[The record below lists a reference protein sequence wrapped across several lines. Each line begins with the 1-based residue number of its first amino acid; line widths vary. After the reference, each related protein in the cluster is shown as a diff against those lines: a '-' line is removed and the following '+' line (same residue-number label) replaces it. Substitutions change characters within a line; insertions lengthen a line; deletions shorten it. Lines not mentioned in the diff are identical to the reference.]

1 MGSPCSIIIPTHNR
15 ANLLRECLD
24 SVAAQ
29 TYRPLEII
37 VADDGSTD
45 DTESVVTSFRNQIR
59 RLPDLAV
66 VHLRLPHGG
75 APTARNA
82 GLASATGEF
91 IQYVDSDDLLH
102 PRKTELQVAAFT
114 AHPEVE
120 FVWGEYLQ
128 FEGPAPTNPEYRT
141 ETVLRETRCFQTPR
155 WWQEIPG
162 MVHLGMFRRQACSRI
177 GPWSESLARWQDIDY
192 MIRFARL
199 RPRIARVNA
208 VLYYLRNH
216 AGGRISDLYKME
228 AGVRAGLHS
237 LATIERGFPTIP
249 SPDEDL
255 QREMSNLYRS
265 IAETALEYGLRAE
278 FRVASD
284 GAMRH
289 RRAAV
294 FRTRVLVIR
303 LVCACCGVACA
314 LKLLRGYHPEH
325 SFAT

>member
-1 MGSPCSIIIPTHNR
+1 
-15 ANLLRECLD
+15 LD

-45 DTESVVTSFRNQIR
+45 DTESVVTSFRHQIR

-102 PRKTELQVAAFT
+102 PRKIELQMATFA
-114 AHPEVE
+114 AHPEVD
-120 FVWGEYLQ
+120 FVWGKLLQ
-128 FEGPAPTNPEYRT
+128 FDGPAPANLEYQT
-141 ETVLRETRCFQTPR
+141 ETVLHETRCFQTPR

-162 MVHLGMFRRQACSRI
+162 MVHLGMFRRQACSWI
-177 GPWSESLARWQDIDY
+177 GPWSETLERWQDIDY

-199 RPRIARVNA
+199 RPCIARLNA

-216 AGGRISDLYKME
+216 AGGRISDLYKTRE
-228 AGVRAGLHS
+228 GVSAGLQA
-237 LATIERGFPTIP
+237 LAIIERSFPAIP
-249 SPDEDL
+249 SADKDL

-265 IAETALEYGLRAE
+265 IAETALEFGLRAE
-278 FRVASD
+278 FRMASD

-289 RRAAV
+289 RRAAA

-303 LVCACCGVACA
+303 LVCACFGAACA
-314 LKLLRGYHPEH
+314 LKLLRSYHPAH
-325 SFAT
+325 WFVT